1 LGQILDER
9 RSSTERKTKETNV
22 RVELLIDGKGSSEVN
37 TGIAFLDHLLGTL
50 AKHALFD
57 LKVEAKGDLKHHLVE
72 DVGLV
77 LGEAL
82 LSAVG
87 DKRGIKRF
95 GFAYVTMDDSLSRVV
110 VDLGGRP
117 YFVVDLKL
125 KQNRIEDV
133 MAEDIEH
140 FFMSF
145 AQTSKSNVHITALY
159 GKNDHHKI
167 EAATKALALALRDAV
182 SLVSKSDAI
191 PSTKG
196 VL

>member
-1 LGQILDER
+1 MGQILDER

-182 SLVSKSDAI
+182 SLVPKSEAI

>member
-1 LGQILDER
+1 LDER

>member
-1 LGQILDER
+1 MGQILDER

-167 EAATKALALALRDAV
+167 EAATKALAVALRDAV
-182 SLVSKSDAI
+182 SLVPKSDAI

>member
-1 LGQILDER
+1 MGQILDER

-133 MAEDIEH
+133 MAEDVEH

>member
-1 LGQILDER
+1 
-9 RSSTERKTKETNV
+9 
-22 RVELLIDGKGSSEVN
+22 
-37 TGIAFLDHLLGTL
+37 
-50 AKHALFD
+50 
-57 LKVEAKGDLKHHLVE
+57 
-72 DVGLV
+72 
-77 LGEAL
+77 
-82 LSAVG
+82 
-87 DKRGIKRF
+87 
-95 GFAYVTMDDSLSRVV
+95 
-110 VDLGGRP
+110 
-117 YFVVDLKL
+117 
-125 KQNRIEDV
+125 V

-182 SLVSKSDAI
+182 SLVPKSEAI

>member
-1 LGQILDER
+1 LRQTMNER
-9 RSSTERKTKETNV
+9 KSTTERKTKETDV
-22 RVELLIDGKGSSEVN
+22 RVELVIDGKGLCKVN
-37 TGIAFLDHLLGTL
+37 TGIGFLDHLLGTL
-50 AKHALFD
+50 AKHAMFD
-57 LKVEAKGDLKHHLVE
+57 LRVQARGDLRHHLVE

-77 LGEAL
+77 IGEVL
-82 LSAVG
+82 LSALG
-87 DKRGIKRF
+87 DRRGIKRF
-95 GFAYVTMDDSLSRVV
+95 GFAYVTMDDSLSRAV

-125 KQNRIEDV
+125 QQNKIEDV

-182 SLVSKSDAI
+182 SLVPKSNAI